1 MVRETGTSDESP
13 VFNLEKIST
22 IFSPYKFP
30 LILGGVGIFLFI
42 LAISFVV
49 KSQTENQDVQFSTE
63 SSGSANMTLKIDIQ
77 GAVMAPGVYNLKE
90 GSRMVDA
97 LSAAG
102 GLAGDADREYLAKY
116 LNRAAKL
123 TDGQK
128 IYILSVT
135 DATSGKTG
143 VNLNNSGQLSDLT
156 QKKLNLN
163 TASSSEL
170 EALPGVGPATAG
182 KIISGR
188 PYQTID
194 DLKNKKVVG
203 NAVFEKIKDLISV
216 F

>member
-1 MVRETGTSDESP
+1 MGEKSSGAEIP
-13 VFNLEKIST
+13 IFNLEKISA
-22 IFSPYKFP
+22 ILSQYKFP
-30 LILGGVGIFLFI
+30 LILGGVGIILFI

-49 KSQTENQDVQFSTE
+49 KSQTENKDVLFSTE
-63 SSGSANMTLKIDIQ
+63 SSGSANMTIKIDIQ
-77 GAVMAPGVYNLKE
+77 GGVMTAGVYNLKE
-90 GSRMVDA
+90 GSRMADA

-102 GLAGDADREYLAKY
+102 GLSADADREYLAKY

-128 IYILSVT
+128 IYIPSVG
-135 DATSGKTG
+135 DATGGQSLSNSSTSLGSIPGQKTI
-143 VNLNNSGQLSDLT
+143 
-156 QKKLNLN
+156 NLN
-163 TASSSEL
+163 TASQAEL

-188 PYQTID
+188 PYQTIE

-203 NAVFEKIKDLISV
+203 SALFEKIKDLISV